1 MTPTLADF
9 ETAARVRYA
18 GPDRGP
24 GRARAAG
31 TVLDVDP
38 HPDTPGALLVSV
50 LWDDQ
55 DEPRPYT
62 VTPDTLH
69 RWTLLPRPPVYASD
83 QPERDRA
90 PHHARMPDEALAL
103 ASAALADAHATRRPT
118 GETPERLDA
127 LEALADRLRDL
138 GLALDAL
145 PPAAEGDRGEAG
157 EGEALD
163 AWRTVAAWYAADAA
177 AVVWDAWQ
185 RETHASR
192 GTPDPVRYDVAAL
205 PLMAAEHALAVA
217 HHALEPDAGELVPAE
232 ETAAWLRARAAA
244 RDRRLS

>member
-9 ETAARVRYA
+9 ETAARVRYN
-18 GPDRGP
+18 GPNRGP

-38 HPDTPGALLVSV
+38 HPDQPDALRVTV

-55 DEPRPYT
+55 DDPHPYT
-62 VTPDTLH
+62 VTADTLH
-69 RWTLLPRPPVYASD
+69 LWTRLPDPRVYAT
-83 QPERDRA
+83 EGTA
-90 PHHARMPDEALAL
+90 PSSATDALA
-103 ASAALADAHATRRPT
+103 AADAALAEARATRRAAR
-118 GETPERLDA
+118 EAPERLDA

-138 GLALDAL
+138 GLAIDAL
-145 PPAAEGDRGEAG
+145 PPATDPDGG
-157 EGEALD
+157 GEALD
-163 AWRTVAAWYAADAA
+163 AWRLAAAWYAADAA

-192 GTPDPVRYDVAAL
+192 GTPDPVRYDVAEL

-217 HHALEPDAGELVPAE
+217 HHALAPDDGELVPAD
-232 ETAAWLRARAAA
+232 ETAAWLRARVAERA
-244 RDRRLS
+244 RRLS

>member
-9 ETAARVRYA
+9 ETAARVRYN
-18 GPDRGP
+18 GPNRGP

-38 HPDTPGALLVSV
+38 HPDQPDALRVTV

-55 DEPRPYT
+55 DDPYPYT
-62 VTPDTLH
+62 VTTDTLH
-69 RWTLLPRPPVYASD
+69 LWTRLPDPRVYATAGT
-83 QPERDRA
+83 A
-90 PHHARMPDEALAL
+90 PSSAADTLTEAD
-103 ASAALADAHATRRPT
+103 AALATAHASRRPA

-138 GLALDAL
+138 GLSLDAL
-145 PPAAEGDRGEAG
+145 PPATEADRTAAGDGD
-157 EGEALD
+157 ALD

-217 HHALEPDAGELVPAE
+217 RHALTPDDGELVPAD
-232 ETAAWLRARAAA
+232 ETAALLRARATE